1 MTFFENTHIEIINP
15 IFPLH
20 PSRRRGG
27 QRGGRGHVRHAL
39 FDFDGTVSL
48 IREGWQGVMIPM
60 MVEVLLETPPFT
72 STGLSAS
79 DEAQDRQHKSEEE
92 LRAVVTEFV
101 GQLTGKQTIYQMI
114 QLCEEVRQRG
124 GEPLDPLEY
133 KWMYLDR
140 LWERIEGRVAG
151 LKSGDI
157 EPEEMMVPGAV
168 PMLEAL
174 RARGVSC
181 YLASGTD
188 QVYVLDEAT
197 ALGLT
202 PYFANIYG
210 ALDDY
215 QNYSKK
221 MVIER
226 ILSENHLS
234 GSEFVTFG
242 DGYVEIEDTKAVGG
256 IAVGVASD
264 EVNRQGIN
272 EWKRERLI
280 QAGADLVIPDFREHE
295 RLIAYLFSEDNYSLC
310 HCEERGDE
318 AIPTVARD

>member
-1 MTFFENTHIEIINP
+1 MTFFLPRTHIEIINP
-15 IFPLH
+15 HIE
-20 PSRRRGG
+20 
-27 QRGGRGHVRHAL
+27 RGHIRHAL

-60 MVEVLLETPPFT
+60 MVEVLLETP
-72 STGLSAS
+72 
-79 DEAQDRQHKSEEE
+79 QHESEEE
-92 LRAVVTEFV
+92 LQAVVTEFV
-101 GQLTGKQTIYQMI
+101 DRLTGEQTIYQMI
-114 QLCEEVRQRG
+114 QLCKEMRQRG

-133 KWMYLDR
+133 KWMYLNR
-140 LWERIEGRVAG
+140 LWERIKGRVAG
-151 LKSGDI
+151 LKNGEI

-174 RARGVSC
+174 RAWDVTC

-188 QVYVLDEAT
+188 EVYVLDEAA
-197 ALGLT
+197 ALGLS
-202 PYFANIYG
+202 PYFAGIYG

-221 MVIER
+221 LVIER
-226 ILSENHLS
+226 ILNENHLS
-234 GSEFVTFG
+234 GPEFVTFG

-280 QAGADLVIPDFREHE
+280 QAGADLIIPDFREHE
-295 RLIAYLFSEDNYSLC
+295 RLMAYLMETN
-310 HCEERGDE
+310 
-318 AIPTVARD
+318 T

>member
-1 MTFFENTHIEIINP
+1 MTFLENTHIEIINP
-15 IFPLH
+15 HVP
-20 PSRRRGG
+20 
-27 QRGGRGHVRHAL
+27 RGHIRHAL

-48 IREGWQGVMIPM
+48 IREGWQGVMISM
-60 MVEVLLETPPFT
+60 MVEVLLETP
-72 STGLSAS
+72 AH
-79 DEAQDRQHKSEEE
+79 ESEEE

-101 GQLTGKQTIYQMI
+101 DRLTGKQTVYQMI
-114 QLCEEVRQRG
+114 QLCDEVRQRG
-124 GEPLDPLEY
+124 GKPPDPLEY

-151 LKSGDI
+151 LKSSRIG
-157 EPEEMMVPGAV
+157 PQEMMVPGAM

-188 QVYVLDEAT
+188 EVYVLDEA
-197 ALGLT
+197 AVLGLP
-202 PYFANIYG
+202 PYFASICG

-226 ILSENHLS
+226 ILSENRLS
-234 GSEFVTFG
+234 GSELVTFG

-272 EWKRERLI
+272 EWKRQRLI
-280 QAGADLVIPDFREHE
+280 EAGADLIIPDFRQHE
-295 RLIAYLFSEDNYSLC
+295 QLVAYLFVEDNDSLC

>member
-1 MTFFENTHIEIINP
+1 MTIPDHTSIEIITP
-15 IFPLH
+15 HIP
-20 PSRRRGG
+20 
-27 QRGGRGHVRHAL
+27 RGHIRHAL

-60 MVEVLLETPPFT
+60 MVEVLLETPRH
-72 STGLSAS
+72 
-79 DEAQDRQHKSEEE
+79 ESEEE
-92 LRAVVTEFV
+92 LHGVVTEFV
-101 GQLTGKQTIYQMI
+101 DRLTGKQTIYQMI
-114 QLCEEVRQRG
+114 QLCQEVRQRG

-140 LWERIEGRVAG
+140 LWERIKGRVAG
-151 LKSGDI
+151 LKSGQFT
-157 EPEEMMVPGAV
+157 PEEMMVPGAM
-168 PMLEAL
+168 PMLETL
-174 RARGVSC
+174 CARGVTC

-188 QVYVLDEAT
+188 EVYVLDEVA
-197 ALGLT
+197 ALELS
-202 PYFANIYG
+202 PYFASIYG

-226 ILSENHLS
+226 ILAENHLS
-234 GSEFVTFG
+234 GPEFVTFG
-242 DGYVEIEDTKAVGG
+242 DGYVEIEDTKAAGG

-280 QAGADLVIPDFREHE
+280 QAGADLIIPDFCQHE
-295 RLIAYLFSEDNYSLC
+295 RLVAYLFTED
-310 HCEERGDE
+310 
-318 AIPTVARD
+318 

>member
-1 MTFFENTHIEIINP
+1 MTFLENTHIEIINP
-15 IFPLH
+15 HVP
-20 PSRRRGG
+20 RG
-27 QRGGRGHVRHAL
+27 RIRHAL

-60 MVEVLLETPPFT
+60 MVEVLLQTPKHE
-72 STGLSAS
+72 G
-79 DEAQDRQHKSEEE
+79 EAE
-92 LRAVVTEFV
+92 LRALVTEFV
-101 GQLTGKQTIYQMI
+101 DQLTGKQTIYQMI
-114 QLCEEVRQRG
+114 QLCQEVRQRG

-133 KWMYLDR
+133 KWMYLER

-151 LKSGDI
+151 LKSGEI

-168 PMLEAL
+168 PMLGAL

-188 QVYVLDEAT
+188 EVYVLDEAA
-197 ALGLT
+197 ALGLS
-202 PYFANIYG
+202 PYFASIYG

-215 QNYSKK
+215 QSYSKR

-226 ILSENHLS
+226 ILNDNHLS

-272 EWKRERLI
+272 EWKRNRLI
-280 QAGADLVIPDFREHE
+280 QAGADIIIPDFREQGS
-295 RLIAYLFSEDNYSLC
+295 LLDYLWNK
-310 HCEERGDE
+310 
-318 AIPTVARD
+318 